1 MSYHLEPHLLGE
13 ICTLK
18 HQHEIW
24 IGQIVQIRDELF
36 ELQLLE
42 EKVKSVP
49 LGKQPLWI
57 TIETI
62 DHEIHLLDV
71 EILSDSM
78 RDDERIL
85 LLKAVS
91 DLKFHSK
98 RQDTRLPITNEIEM
112 FYREF
117 PPGYHKWEK
126 GSFLNISL
134 GGAQFTGTEY
144 ISQGSLI
151 EIKLGPPFFGNDDDE
166 VVISRNVHAISENGH
181 YIFSVQFLNL
191 IESHQSQLKKYIDN
205 IYSGLRAHNE
215 VK

>member
-191 IESHQSQLKKYIDN
+191 IESHQSQLKKYIGN

>member
-18 HQHEIW
+18 HKHELW
-24 IGQIVQIRDELF
+24 IGQIVLIKDELF

-71 EILSDSM
+71 EIVSDSL
-78 RDDERIL
+78 RDNDRIL

-91 DLKFHSK
+91 DLKFQSK
-98 RQDTRLPITNEIEM
+98 RQDTRLPIADEIEM

-117 PPGYHKWEK
+117 PPRYYKWEK

-134 GGAQFTGTEY
+134 GGAQFTGSKY
-144 ISQGSLI
+144 ISQGNLI
-151 EIKLGPPFFGNDDDE
+151 EIKLGPPFFGDDDDE
-166 VVISRNVHAISENGH
+166 VVISRNVHATSENGD

-191 IESHQSQLKKYIDN
+191 IESHQTQLKKYIEN
-205 IYSGLRAHNE
+205 IYSGL
-215 VK
+215 KTPTF

>member
-18 HQHEIW
+18 HKHEIW
-24 IGQIVQIRDELF
+24 IGQIVLIKNELF

-62 DHEIHLLDV
+62 EHEIHLLDV
-71 EILSDSM
+71 EILSDSI

-98 RQDTRLPITNEIEM
+98 RQDTRLPIANEIEM
-112 FYREF
+112 HYREF
-117 PPGYHKWEK
+117 PPRYHKWEK

-134 GGAQFTGTEY
+134 GGAQFTGNKY
-144 ISQGSLI
+144 ISQGNLI
-151 EIKLGPPFFGNDDDE
+151 EIKLGPPFFGDDDDE
-166 VVISRNVHAISENGH
+166 VVISRNVHATSENGH

-191 IESHQSQLKKYIDN
+191 IESHQGQLRKYIDN
-205 IYSGLRAHNE
+205 IYSELRECNE